1 MTKHFI
7 LTLWFVAIF
16 LVGLIAGHIGT
27 IMNLEIETDGYG
39 DSAIITTFAGQQYL
53 YGINGHD
60 LDGNGEMIHDLGR
73 QP

>member
-7 LTLWFVAIF
+7 LTLWAIAIF

-53 YGINGHD
+53 YAINGHE
-60 LDGNGEMIHDLGR
+60 LDTWGTKVYDLGK
-73 QP
+73 P